1 MVALPIAFP
10 LATAG
15 ADAKPLAPE
24 SYALG
29 IRDSSH
35 RALNVATVRHD
46 GVAAC
51 FGAKVLAMVVAV
63 EDLATLHVSKRSP
76 EAIDPASPAILV
88 VLSAFFVATV
98 IGDLLAQ
105 QMRKLDRILQ
115 GIALVRRDLK
125 SGPVDHAVAVA
136 AGDAGAADAL
146 GRRPRARSAHSG
158 FTRTRP
164 ATVTTRPTLGIHHVR
179 LAGVLAAL
187 CLHLGHLAGGGGG
200 GWIVQGQ
207 LE

>member
-1 MVALPIAFP
+1 
-10 LATAG
+10 
-15 ADAKPLAPE
+15 
-24 SYALG
+24 
-29 IRDSSH
+29 
-35 RALNVATVRHD
+35 
-46 GVAAC
+46 
-51 FGAKVLAMVVAV
+51 
-63 EDLATLHVSKRSP
+63 
-76 EAIDPASPAILV
+76 
-88 VLSAFFVATV
+88 
-98 IGDLLAQ
+98 GDLLAQ

-207 LE
+207 LEARIAWNRRPSVAEAVMPRGASAPAPARRNRRRGWREGLQQPVHARAHVMAEGQEGRAELVVLGFEGGDLVGESVRFLKRLVA